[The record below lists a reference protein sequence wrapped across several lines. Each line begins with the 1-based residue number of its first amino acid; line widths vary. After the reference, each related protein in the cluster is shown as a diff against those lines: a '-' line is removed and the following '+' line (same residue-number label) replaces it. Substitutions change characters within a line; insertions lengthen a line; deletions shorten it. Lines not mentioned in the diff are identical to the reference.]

1 MLGSPEM
8 FLSEI
13 VNEIVRP
20 WVLSIG
26 IAGVACQLCAF
37 VQVEQKT
44 ISKGRRWA
52 KATCYDESTGKL
64 TGSHTSRTS
73 VLISPDG
80 RYRAYA
86 ENEAVASQAT
96 NPGGAGCQNTSTL
109 FVAGPESKNF
119 RIVLVIKPLPERHGN
134 DIEIVDWSPTG
145 HQLLLA
151 QGWWEWGSDV
161 GGTTV
166 RTYDA
171 DSRNLSSESRVDDGF
186 RSYVG
191 KACAAVFQAVG
202 FVPSGKAVVTAE
214 PFFEYGEDNP
224 SQDSCVRKK
233 GIWLVDFAIPDVKHL
248 PDNYKVQHYGKDAPL
263 SRSDISSPK

>member
-1 MLGSPEM
+1 MATQACQTHVKFSRM
-8 FLSEI
+8 VSTST
-13 VNEIVRP
+13 VNEIVLH

-26 IAGVACQLCAF
+26 IATSACQLCAS
-37 VQVEQKT
+37 VQVRQKT
-44 ISKGRRWA
+44 ISKGRSMGT

-86 ENEAVASQAT
+86 ENAAVASQAT
-96 NPGGAGCQNTSTL
+96 NPGSAECQNTSTL

-119 RIVLVIKPLPERHGN
+119 RPVLVIKPLPERHGN

-145 HQLLLA
+145 HHLLLA

-161 GGTTV
+161 GGTAV

-171 DSRNLSSESRVDDGF
+171 DSGNLSSGSRVDDGF
-186 RSYVG
+186 SRYVG

-202 FVPSGKAVVTAE
+202 FAPSGKAVVTAE
-214 PFFEYGEDNP
+214 PFFTNRCHSVG
-224 SQDSCVRKK
+224 QCAT
-233 GIWLVDFAIPDVKHL
+233 G
-248 PDNYKVQHYGKDAPL
+248 VQRLGCGQIVNH
-263 SRSDISSPK
+263 

>member
-1 MLGSPEM
+1 M

-20 WVLSIG
+20 WVLSKG
-26 IAGVACQLCAF
+26 IAAVACQLCAS

-44 ISKGRRWA
+44 ISKGRSMGT

-96 NPGGAGCQNTSTL
+96 NPGSAECQNTSTL
-109 FVAGPESKNF
+109 FVAGPGPEGKNF
-119 RIVLVIKPLPERHGN
+119 RPVLVIKPLPERHGN

-145 HQLLLA
+145 HHLLLA

-161 GGTTV
+161 GGTAV

-186 RSYVG
+186 SRYVG

-202 FVPSGKAVVTAE
+202 FAPSGKAVVTAE

-224 SQDSCVRKK
+224 SQDYCVHKK
-233 GIWLVDFAIPDVKHL
+233 GI
-248 PDNYKVQHYGKDAPL
+248 
-263 SRSDISSPK
+263 